1 MMNVLN
7 MAFCVIPNQKY
18 IIALLSIMFTV
29 LLPSPFFHD
38 IPTEAEGQ
46 TSIGKLVNISNN
58 TANSYSPELAISQAK
73 NSGGNDNV
81 HIIWTDNS
89 STGSGDILYKHSNDN
104 GTSFTGIRNLS
115 NNPGNSTGA
124 KIASYQDNVYVVWE
138 DATTGNG
145 DIYFKK
151 SMDNGTSFG
160 NIENLSNNTS
170 FSDSFHIAVSGDN
183 IYVVW
188 TDNATGNGD
197 IYFKKSMDNG
207 TSFGNTENLSNDN
220 GKSYGGRI
228 VISGSNV
235 YVVWNDESTGKGDI
249 YLKRSADNG
258 TSFSSTQNLSNNP
271 GNSTAAKIA
280 SYQDNV
286 YVVWEDAT
294 TGNGD
299 IYLKASLDNGTKF
312 GGQKVLAK
320 NNGSSYDPQLA
331 VSPNNIIYGVWLDN
345 TQYDR
350 SKNATSDTK
359 SVDVLYRVSLDS
371 GRNFTARNTVGGDI
385 GDSADFVQLSTAFS
399 EAYSGKSNDAYVVW
413 SDILKYRQPL
423 NYELFYQTI
432 ANNGTTLSDPIN
444 LSNNDGDSIM
454 PRIAVSEQGNAYIIW
469 TDDTS
474 GNGDIFFIRTN

>member
-7 MAFCVIPNQKY
+7 IAFHVTPDQKY
-18 IIALLSIMFTV
+18 ILAFLSIMFTM
-29 LLPSPFFHD
+29 LLPHTSLHD
-38 IPTEAEGQ
+38 ILTKAEGQ
-46 TSIGKLVNISNN
+46 TSINKPVNISNN
-58 TANSYSPELAISQAK
+58 TANSYFPGLAVSEDK
-73 NSGGNDNV
+73 NSFGNDSV
-81 HIIWTDNS
+81 HLVWTDN
-89 STGSGDILYKHSNDN
+89 STGSGDILYKRSADN
-104 GTSFTGIRNLS
+104 GTSFSSTRNLS
-115 NNPGNSTGA
+115 NNSGNSTA
-124 KIASYQDNVYVVWE
+124 AQIASYQDNVYVVWE

-151 SMDNGTSFG
+151 SVDNGTSFG

-170 FSDSFHIAVSGDN
+170 SSDLFHIAVSGSN

-197 IYFKKSMDNG
+197 IYFKKSVDNG
-207 TSFGNTENLSNDN
+207 TSFGNIENLSNDN
-220 GKSYGGRI
+220 GKSYGARI
-228 VISGSNV
+228 VISGNNV
-235 YVVWNDESTGKGDI
+235 YVVWNDGSTGKGDI
-249 YLKRSADNG
+249 YFKRSADNG

-271 GNSTAAKIA
+271 GNSTAAQIA

-299 IYLKASLDNGTKF
+299 IYFKASLDNGTKF
-312 GGQKVLAK
+312 SGQKVLAK

-331 VSPNNIIYGVWLDN
+331 VSLNNIIYGVWLDN

-371 GRNFTARNTVGGDI
+371 GKNFTTRNTIGRDI
-385 GDSADFVQLSTAFS
+385 GDSADFVLVSTAFS
-399 EAYSGKSNDAYVVW
+399 EAYSGKSNDAFVVW
-413 SDILKYRQPL
+413 SDILKYRQPF

-432 ANNGTTLSDPIN
+432 ANNGTILSDPIN

-454 PRIAVSEQGNAYIIW
+454 PMIAVSEQGNVYVTW
-469 TDDTS
+469 TDDS
-474 GNGDIFFIRTN
+474 SENGDIFFIRAN

>member
-1 MMNVLN
+1 MLNVLN
-7 MAFCVIPNQKY
+7 MTFCVRPNQMY
-18 IIALLSIMFTV
+18 LIALLSIMFTI
-29 LLPSPFFHD
+29 LLPSAFFHD
-38 IPTEAEGQ
+38 VSTKVEGQ
-46 TSIGKLVNISNN
+46 ISKSKPVNISNN
-58 TANSYSPELAISQAK
+58 TANSYSPDLALSEDK
-73 NSGGNDNV
+73 NSGGNDSLY
-81 HIIWTDNS
+81 ILWTDNS
-89 STGSGDILYKHSNDN
+89 TGNGDILYKRSNDN
-104 GTSFTGIRNLS
+104 GTSFSSTQNLS
-115 NNPGNSTGA
+115 NNPGNSTAA

-170 FSDSFHIAVSGDN
+170 FSDSFHIAVSGSN

-207 TSFGNTENLSNDN
+207 TSFGNIENLSNDN

-228 VISGSNV
+228 VISGNNV

-249 YLKRSADNG
+249 YFKRSADNG

-299 IYLKASLDNGTKF
+299 IYFKASLDNGTKF
-312 GGQKVLAK
+312 SGQKVLAK

-331 VSPNNIIYGVWLDN
+331 VSPNNIIYGVWQDN

-350 SKNATSDTK
+350 SKNTTSNTK

-371 GRNFTARNTVGGDI
+371 GRNFTTRNTVGRDI
-385 GDSADFVQLSTAFS
+385 GDSADFVQIATAFS
-399 EAYSGKSNDAYVVW
+399 EAYSGKSNDAFVVW
-413 SDILKYRQPL
+413 SDILKYRQPF

-432 ANNGTTLSDPIN
+432 ANNGTTLLDPIN

-454 PRIAVSEQGNAYIIW
+454 PRIAVSEQGNAYVIW

-474 GNGDIFFIRTN
+474 GNEDIFFIRAN

>member
-1 MMNVLN
+1 MINVLN
-7 MAFCVIPNQKY
+7 MAFRINPNQKY
-18 IIALLSIMFTV
+18 IIALLSIMFTI
-29 LLPSPFFHD
+29 LLPSAFFHD
-38 IPTEAEGQ
+38 IPTKVEGQ
-46 TSIGKLVNISNN
+46 TSMSKPVNISNN
-58 TANSYSPELAISQAK
+58 TANSYSPELAISEAK
-73 NSGGNDNV
+73 NSSGNDSV
-81 HIIWTDNS
+81 HIVWTDNS
-89 STGSGDILYKHSNDN
+89 TGNGDILYKRSNDN
-104 GTSFTGIRNLS
+104 GMSFTSIQNLS
-115 NNPGNSTGA
+115 NNTGNSTA
-124 KIASYQDNVYVVWE
+124 AQIASYLDNVYVAWE
-138 DATTGNG
+138 DATTENG

-170 FSDSFHIAVSGDN
+170 FSDSFHIAVSGSN

-207 TSFGNTENLSNDN
+207 TSFGNIENLSNDN
-220 GKSYGGRI
+220 GKSHGGRI
-228 VISGSNV
+228 VVSGNNV

-249 YLKRSADNG
+249 YFKRSSDNG

-271 GNSTAAKIA
+271 GNSTAAQIA
-280 SYQDNV
+280 SYLDNV
-286 YVVWEDAT
+286 YVAWEDAT

-359 SVDVLYRVSLDS
+359 SVDVLYRASLDS
-371 GRNFTARNTVGGDI
+371 GRNFTARNTVGRDI
-385 GDSADFVQLSTAFS
+385 GDSADFVQISTAFS
-399 EAYSGKSNDAYVVW
+399 EAYSGKSNDAFVVW
-413 SDILKYRQPL
+413 SDILKYRQPF

-432 ANNGTTLSDPIN
+432 ANNGTTLLDPIN

-454 PRIAVSEQGNAYIIW
+454 PKIAVSEQDNAYVIW

-474 GNGDIFFIRTN
+474 GNKDIFFIRAN